1 MHHLNMV
8 WLKMQW
14 WLVNKILIAQV
25 DSYLKSLGELLIL
38 KAISFLDMVIWV
50 FFQLDKFILE
60 D

>member
-1 MHHLNMV
+1 MV

-14 WLVNKILIAQV
+14 WLVNKILKAQV
-25 DSYLKSLGELLIL
+25 DAYLKCLGELLIL
-38 KAISFLDMVIWV
+38 KAISFFDMVIWL